1 MILIPKTRICWVKYF
16 QWNFKIETSSWN
28 LIESLADLIFAGL
41 LSVIEEELPDCPL
54 YYTVDH
60 LCGVLHCSTPSL
72 IQIRSAVLEA
82 GYQAS
87 SSHACKTALKTDAP
101 HNGMRANNC
110 LFYIV
115 FWWGR
120 GRGGGWG
127 NKVYY
132 GKSASDISRNL
143 DSREDRESSVN
154 LLLNST
160 VNTSKTEHW
169 WGEGINEPTFSIG
182 FVSVMCTVTSY

>member
-1 MILIPKTRICWVKYF
+1 MILIPKTHICWDKYF

-101 HNGMRANNC
+101 HNGMRANNSF
-110 LFYIV
+110 FYIV
-115 FWWGR
+115 FFG
-120 GRGGGWG
+120 GVGGGGIRCIMG
-127 NKVYY
+127 NLQVTYR
-132 GKSASDISRNL
+132 G
-143 DSREDRESSVN
+143 V
-154 LLLNST
+154 
-160 VNTSKTEHW
+160 
-169 WGEGINEPTFSIG
+169 SILARIENRVLTY
-182 FVSVMCTVTSY
+182 FWIVL

>member
-120 GRGGGWG
+120 GRGGGGGGIRCIMG
-127 NKVYY
+127 NLQVTYR
-132 GKSASDISRNL
+132 GISTLARIENRVL
-143 DSREDRESSVN
+143 TYFWIV
-154 LLLNST
+154 L
-160 VNTSKTEHW
+160 
-169 WGEGINEPTFSIG
+169 
-182 FVSVMCTVTSY
+182 